1 VVTSVVVRLLLEFQW
16 KNQFLHVV
24 CAVLFSHLISSDPGA
39 LFERSREVAGSGLSS
54 LVILGA
60 DCSS

>member
-1 VVTSVVVRLLLEFQW
+1 VTSVIVRLLLEFQW

-24 CAVLFSHLISSDPGA
+24 CDVLFSLLILSDLGA

-54 LVILGA
+54 LVILGP
-60 DCSS
+60 DYST